1 MKFKNMLK
9 LMLLLVFATP
19 VLISCN
25 YILENNKR
33 KKDIVS
39 DIQTKINTYKKEA
52 ELLLRVSRNNLDIIE
67 LCEAIKH
74 VDTLKNVAQLTERLE
89 KTHFEISKNYN
100 KLAEDKLIS
109 IPTYISINNAFE
121 FRDDDNHAFIEK
133 KLKQIL
139 NKTETQI
146 QLLNTL
152 GKTTNNVEF
161 KVLAIK
167 DTHTL
172 KSNINKIEDTLNRL
186 NQEAQEI

>member
-1 MKFKNMLK
+1 
-9 LMLLLVFATP
+9 MLLLVFATP